1 MCPDRSGVRRR
12 ARGPGPVPTGL
23 MGLVCSEGYAVKASD
38 MRPGMA
44 FMMDNQLCICT
55 VATHVTPGNLRAF
68 VQAKLRRLSDGTML
82 EKRLRST
89 EEVDQAFLDRREMEY
104 LYSDRDSHIF
114 MDNKTYDQ
122 LTVSDEL
129 LGDSIKYFKPNTP
142 VVALTHEGS
151 IVSLELPKVVELA
164 VAETTPVPK
173 GATATNQMKDAT
185 LETGLRT
192 RVPPFIEIGE
202 LVRVNTED
210 GSYGGRAKG

>member
-1 MCPDRSGVRRR
+1 
-12 ARGPGPVPTGL
+12 
-23 MGLVCSEGYAVKASD
+23 
-38 MRPGMA
+38 MA